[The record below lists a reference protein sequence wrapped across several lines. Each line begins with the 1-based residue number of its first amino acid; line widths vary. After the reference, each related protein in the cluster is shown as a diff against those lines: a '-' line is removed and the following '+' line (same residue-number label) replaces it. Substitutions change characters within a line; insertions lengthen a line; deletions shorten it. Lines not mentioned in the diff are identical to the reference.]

1 MTSTAITEQLI
12 EHRFPASSD
21 QLCHV
26 RQLVRDVL
34 HAQSCRGDF
43 VDTTVLAVDEAT
55 CNIMRHG
62 YCGNTSGDIIL
73 QIERTGDTLTF
84 RLIDY
89 GPPVEICKVKSR
101 NLDEVRPGGLG
112 VYLIQRIMD
121 TMQFEEPPEGAGNML
136 VMTRKLDCK

>member
-1 MTSTAITEQLI
+1 MTSTPKSEELL
-12 EHRFPASSD
+12 EHRFPASSE

-34 HAQSCRGDF
+34 HAQGCGSDY

-73 QIERTGDTLTF
+73 QIGRSGDILTF

-89 GPPVEICKVKSR
+89 SPPVETCKVKSR
-101 NLDEVRPGGLG
+101 DLDEVRPGGLG